1 MSDVE
6 RDGIVEGHLRETLE
20 RKRRDGYP
28 APHPLV
34 VDIDDEIAREAVS
47 TIIQAFDTD
56 DSLPEFENTPLAKA
70 IAGYSTAESIHDSI
84 GKGNIGKVG
93 FHKGINNQDETYFNV
108 TQYITDEWKNLID
121 GSGVMKVLVN
131 GDEGAG
137 KTDYALE
144 EGFNIA
150 PSIIKKHTNK
160 DVIGI
165 FNGSVDIDTTNLD
178 TFFNVNRTSR
188 LDEILEENYRNDDA
202 EIITILDEG
211 DQLFG
216 GFGQSQIAGRE
227 LGDRIKL
234 FRKYNAHIIMTSQRQ
249 VAPDIRNRFKIRHKP
264 DDANPNRMV
273 VANNVDK
280 NGNPIDVEFTTSNV
294 PATSIDYNTY
304 DIGDWVHDVDGS
316 DENDGK
322 IEKLEKKV
330 QDKDRELNQRLL
342 NLYENT
348 EMSYRD
354 ISDATGIPKS
364 TVGDKIREA
373 RD

>member
-1 MSDVE
+1 MSDIE
-6 RDGIVEGHLRETLE
+6 RDGIVEGHLRETLD
-20 RKRRDGYP
+20 RKRRDGEP

-108 TQYITDEWKNLID
+108 TKYIEDDWKNLID
-121 GSGVMKVLVN
+121 GNGVQKILIN

-144 EGFNIA
+144 EGFVIA
-150 PSIIKKHTNK
+150 PNVIKRHTDK
-160 DVIGI
+160 RVIGL

-178 TFFNVNRTSR
+178 GFFNVSATSR
-188 LDEILEENYRNDDA
+188 LDEILEDNYRN
-202 EIITILDEG
+202 ENTELVVILDEG

-234 FRKYNAHIIMTSQRQ
+234 FRKYNAHILMTSQRQ

-264 DDANPNRMV
+264 DDKHPNRMV

-280 NGNPIDVEFTTSNV
+280 NGNPVDVEFETANV
-294 PATSIDYNTY
+294 PETSVDYDTL
-304 DIGDWVHDVDGS
+304 DITDWSHDVDDSGEKD
-316 DENDGK
+316 DEV
-322 IEKLEKKV
+322 EKLEQKV
-330 QDKDRELNQRLL
+330 QDKEAELSERLE

-348 EMSYRD
+348 DMSYKE
-354 ISDATGIPKS
+354 IGDA
-364 TVGDKIREA
+364 VGLSKAQVYRKINNE
-373 RD
+373 